1 MTTRRRTRERTEPG
15 PRRVH
20 PVNAGAAPNA
30 GLTKRLTGLLVLTGL
45 GLGLV
50 GCATSDVNPAQA
62 RAQTGYVDL
71 YAGSPG
77 QFSWEVSRFDERAQD
92 FEHVFSDFDPPQ
104 KGIVRVALSPGPY
117 RLKVAILNR
126 LTTGPVKFQVRVE
139 DGKITPVQFTLKRA
153 GSGEVETA
161 ETNVGDTL
169 YGRYGRNTRFSD
181 VQDAEYA
188 VSAAVETAVAYHV
201 KAEMPYAR

>member
-1 MTTRRRTRERTEPG
+1 MR
-15 PRRVH
+15 
-20 PVNAGAAPNA
+20 A
-30 GLTKRLTGLLVLTGL
+30 LVLTGL
-45 GLGLV
+45 GLALA

-77 QFSWEVSRFDERAQD
+77 QFSWEVSRFDERARD
-92 FEHVFSDFDPPQ
+92 YEHIFSDFDPPQ
-104 KGIVRVALSPGPY
+104 KGIVRLALSPGSY

-126 LTTGPVKFQVRVE
+126 LTTGPVEFQVRVE
-139 DGKITPVQFTLKRA
+139 DGKITPVRFILKRA

-181 VQDAEYA
+181 VQDAQYA

-201 KAEMPYAR
+201 KAEMAYAR